1 MTHLQHK
8 VESTLQDRHAAHQ
21 LLQKRLHLVETRVTG
36 LETVQGSLTKMQED
50 VSSVQDVQRELLS
63 TVTEMGSNLDTLV
76 NRDQPVSVVAEDRV
90 ADSVSSRAGARGLS
104 PLLEK
109 EEEDSHDDWVDEG
122 EPIPGTMKK
131 PTTVKTFASKIFEDS
146 MVSEGHR
153 TVSPPAVTGFGAQG
167 KASTSGEE
175 KRAGKGP
182 LGRGRP
188 DSPESGVS
196 VEAAPA
202 GLRVGQLKMDM
213 PPVFTASRQQNVRG
227 WLTKMERYFRLM
239 RYPVDTWIEV
249 VATRL
254 TEAAEAWF
262 NGESQRIET
271 GARRDWRSWA
281 QFRQEMTT
289 AFEPMTETETARR
302 QIIELRQTGRVSGYI
317 QRFRTLRYKIP
328 SMTEEEAHSLFL
340 RGLDAGLQQQVG
352 VHAQSLQEAMELA
365 ERADLYSKQAAKGGS
380 SSGQKQKT
388 AEKGNKKGWRG
399 KGSGGAGP
407 FKGSVSN
414 IEDSTVSAAA
424 GTQGK
429 MGKGAARKDKG
440 KRPQRGP
447 MKCFVCGAPHRFFEC
462 PKWKS
467 LLALA
472 DKKPAQ
478 GN

>member
-1 MTHLQHK
+1 MG
-8 VESTLQDRHAAHQ
+8 ESL
-21 LLQKRLHLVETRVTG
+21 
-36 LETVQGSLTKMQED
+36 
-50 VSSVQDVQRELLS
+50 
-63 TVTEMGSNLDTLV
+63 NTLV
-76 NRDQPVSVVAEDRV
+76 NRDQPGSPPAAEERV

-109 EEEDSHDDWVDEG
+109 DEEDKDWVSKGHPDLGQE
-122 EPIPGTMKK
+122 TQKMKAY
-131 PTTVKTFASKIFEDS
+131 PSGAATGSVF
-146 MVSEGHR
+146 SEGHR
-153 TVSPPAVTGFGAQG
+153 TVSPPKLSIFGG
-167 KASTSGEE
+167 PNTSGDASTS
-175 KRAGKGP
+175 KKAGKVP
-182 LGRGRP
+182 LFNKP
-188 DSPESGVS
+188 DSPDSGVS
-196 VEAAPA
+196 VGAAPA

-239 RYPVDTWIEV
+239 RYPADTWIEV

-271 GARRDWRSWA
+271 GARRAWRSWA
-281 QFRQEMTT
+281 AFSQEMIA
-289 AFEPMTETETARR
+289 AFEPMTEMEVARR

-365 ERADLYSKQAAKGGS
+365 ERADLYSKQAAKGGA

-388 AEKGNKKGWRG
+388 ADKGNKKGWRG

-407 FKGSVSN
+407 SKGSVSQ
-414 IEDSTVSAAA
+414 IEESTVSAAA
-424 GTQGK
+424 GTQGNK
-429 MGKGAARKDKG
+429 GKGAARKDKG